1 MEKKRPQ
8 AHEDHP
14 RREMQDPLGCKV
26 RVILRREKSFYGP
39 GVEELLACVRRSR
52 SLRKAA
58 EMTGIPYSKAWK
70 MIRGAE
76 QGFGFPLLY
85 CEQGG
90 ADGGGSKL
98 SPEAVEVMDGYNR
111 VVKAVT
117 DSLNERFPEYRKM
130 IDRLRRERGE

>member
-1 MEKKRPQ
+1 MGKK
-8 AHEDHP
+8 
-14 RREMQDPLGCKV
+14 PLTCKV
-26 RVILRREKSFYGP
+26 RVILRSETSFYGP
-39 GVEELLACVRRSR
+39 GVEELLICVRRSG

-70 MIRGAE
+70 MIRSAE

-98 SPEAVEVMDGYNR
+98 SPEAIEVMDGYSR
-111 VVKAVT
+111 VVKVVT
-117 DSLNERFPEYRKM
+117 DSLDASFPEYRER
-130 IDRLRRERGE
+130 IGRLRSERGE